1 MWQSWMKKLLERE
14 ILATTNFNFKAKPIF
29 QWGNESPEFSGKK
42 PENRLTETGVE
53 TETGLGRATSIIS
66 FRNFFLREPIRSE
79 PIGEP
84 RNRNRREDRNLF
96 RGSRKTLSN
105 LIFGRKSF
113 SVFDFLRN
121 YRSRLSQWRTRN
133 HLWWDSKQWP
143 LSLWLGCFRNREW
156 FPFSIPFI

>member
-14 ILATTNFNFKAKPIF
+14 ILATTKLQLQSKTDLSMGE
-29 QWGNESPEFSGKK
+29 WFSGILGKK

-53 TETGLGRATSIIS
+53 TETGHGRATSIIS

-105 LIFGRKSF
+105 FFFGRKSF
-113 SVFDFLRN
+113 SDFDFLRN
-121 YRSRLSQWRTRN
+121 YPSRLSQWRKRN
-133 HLWWDSKQWP
+133 HLWWDSKQWHF
-143 LSLWLGCFRNREW
+143 SLWLRCFRNREW